1 MLVYWLVSRGRGTD
15 GHTERKRERVLIR
28 QQGGRGRKQKL
39 VLRMFRDVW
48 RRKEWRE
55 GLRVFETAH

>member
-1 MLVYWLVSRGRGTD
+1 MTD

-28 QQGGRGRKQKL
+28 QQGGRGRKWKL
-39 VLRMFRDVW
+39 VLGMFRDVC